1 MTLAHAH
8 GNFNITRSGCLLK
21 YLHIF
26 VKKVICR
33 SKRSSPMKVARDK
46 QIPTTNLMADPVVD
60 HDATLCDISY
70 DSETELLYY

>member
-1 MTLAHAH
+1 
-8 GNFNITRSGCLLK
+8 
-21 YLHIF
+21 
-26 VKKVICR
+26 
-33 SKRSSPMKVARDK
+33 MKVARDK